1 MGEVFLVWLPI
12 SINSLIWLMLVVY
25 ALHGNEEIIM
35 LMPWM
40 RKNNPLMHK
49 GNAWFAEKYKK
60 VVAHYSTPCL
70 AVMGLLYS
78 LLIITPIFVTVE
90 FKLYSIFI
98 GILLAYA
105 FHLLIHIVEF
115 ALIRT
120 YIPMI
125 VTALF
130 SALYVIDA
138 IWKISAAEPIN
149 RSTAWIAGAGASAF
163 YLIYIYFA
171 NMASKFFESWLVKK
185 FLR

>member
-1 MGEVFLVWLPI
+1 
-12 SINSLIWLMLVVY
+12 
-25 ALHGNEEIIM
+25 
-35 LMPWM
+35 
-40 RKNNPLMHK
+40 
-49 GNAWFAEKYKK
+49 
-60 VVAHYSTPCL
+60 
-70 AVMGLLYS
+70 MGLLYS

-115 ALIRT
+115 ATIRT

-130 SALYVIDA
+130 SALYVIAA

-149 RSTAWIAGAGASAF
+149 RSTAWIAAPGLLLSI
-163 YLIYIYFA
+163 LYIYFA
-171 NMASKFFESWLVKK
+171 NMASKFFESWPVKK